1 MYNTSFLCTYNLLD
15 NIIDNNVD
23 NENDDYDIRDDL
35 YRSQILQAFNLK
47 EWNIDIMDNVFEYV
61 NQKLIND
68 EKGKCLLE
76 KMKYKSIIPIKDMEL
91 MLLFSYDYFYLFHN
105 CLIDLFNNNCIS
117 EKNYNLL
124 IEKIE
129 NN

>member
-1 MYNTSFLCTYNLLD
+1 MYNTTFLCTYNLLD
-15 NIIDNNVD
+15 DRINNIDD
-23 NENDDYDIRDDL
+23 ADDYDIRDDL

-47 EWNIDIMDNVFEYV
+47 EWNTDVMDSVFEDV
-61 NQKLIND
+61 KQKLMKD
-68 EKGKCLLE
+68 ERGRCILD
-76 KMKYKSIIPIKDMEL
+76 KMKHKSIIPINDMEL

-105 CLIDLFNNNCIS
+105 CLIELYNNNCIS
-117 EKNYNLL
+117 ETNYNLL